1 MSGKNPGYSRKG
13 ARSTGISAGTSK
25 KIDYL
30 GIIVQFCQ
38 KTGMTFNGLFQGR
51 NLKFFL
57 QHIFFWLISIV
68 LFTVVLIYTR
78 GDFNFYSISLH
89 MALNI
94 LMTVGFLAI
103 SVYINLL
110 WLIPVFFNKR
120 RFFLFFLL
128 EVANILLFILLNY
141 FVTFFFE
148 GGKHPNFLT
157 EFIAEFILI
166 LLFLIV
172 STLLKVMRDSIT
184 LQDVELRMKEV
195 QRQKVESELRAL
207 KAQVNPH
214 FFFNTLNSLY
224 SLSLDKSDMA
234 PELILKLSDLMRY
247 VIYES
252 NEDQVSIGK
261 QLEFLQSYVY
271 LERLRADETLKVE
284 FEVTGENSDLR
295 VAPLLY
301 IAFIENAFKHGSKSR
316 SDDPYIHIVFD
327 LSHNDRVIFTIENR
341 VDPHPAPV
349 QSGGFGLSNVKK
361 RLDLLYP
368 GKYILNIQES
378 SSVYKVEL
386 TILAA

>member
-1 MSGKNPGYSRKG
+1 MILRDLFSR
-13 ARSTGISAGTSK
+13 RNRL
-25 KIDYL
+25 Y
-30 GIIVQFCQ
+30 
-38 KTGMTFNGLFQGR
+38 LFQH
-51 NLKFFL
+51 L
-57 QHIFFWLISIV
+57 FFWLISVV

-78 GDFNFYSISLH
+78 GDFNFYSLSLRL
-89 MALNI
+89 AANI
-94 LMTVGFLAI
+94 LMTIAILAI

-128 EVANILLFILLNY
+128 ELANILLFILLNY
-141 FVTFFFE
+141 FLTYFFE

-195 QRQKVESELRAL
+195 QKQKVESELRAL

-224 SLSLDKSDMA
+224 SLSLDKSDKA

-252 NEDQVSIGK
+252 NDDLVPIGK
-261 QLEFLQSYVY
+261 QLEFLQSFVY
-271 LERLRADETLKVE
+271 LERLRADENLLVE
-284 FEVTGENSDLR
+284 FEVKGNNTGLK

-301 IAFIENAFKHGSKSR
+301 IAFIENAFKHGSKTKSNN
-316 SDDPYIHIVFD
+316 PYIHITFD
-327 LSHNDRVIFTIENR
+327 LEHEDHIGFLIENR
-341 VDPHPAPV
+341 VDPFQEINSA
-349 QSGGFGLSNVKK
+349 GGFGLSNVKK
-361 RLDLLYP
+361 RLELLYP
-368 GKYILNIQES
+368 GKYELNIQES
-378 SSVYKVEL
+378 SSVYRVEL
-386 TILAA
+386 SILVA